1 MSDDVI
7 GTRWSSSSQEDLRV
21 SRKNISVER
30 RFLANIFI
38 KNGGTLGFLAMTE
51 EKKIILK
58 LRILEQKYDVKQNK
72 HESNF

>member
-7 GTRWSSSSQEDLRV
+7 GTRWSSPSQEDLRV

-38 KNGGTLGFLAMTE
+38 KNGGTLGFLAMPEE
-51 EKKIILK
+51 EKIIK
-58 LRILEQKYDVKQNK
+58 TKNSGTEIW
-72 HESNF
+72 HEIKTWK